1 MRKVR
6 LVMALVGVALVLAA
20 AGPAAAAKPTS
31 LYLFYDCSGEADA
44 PSSFYAVKTALP
56 NAAGAP
62 VSAAAAFLLTDG
74 SATYS
79 VLVFGEGLFDP
90 PGIRGHSES
99 YNLVCK
105 TLLGGVEQ
113 TVYGVY
119 SPTP

>member
-1 MRKVR
+1 MRNR
-6 LVMALVGVALVLAA
+6 LVALLVGGLFALAVI
-20 AGPAAAAKPTS
+20 GPAAAAKPTS
-31 LYLFYDCSGEADA
+31 LYSFYDCSGEADA
-44 PSSFYAVKTALP
+44 PTSFYAVKTALP
-56 NAAGAP
+56 SAAGQP

-90 PGIRGHSES
+90 PGIRGHSSS
-99 YNLVCK
+99 YNLVC
-105 TLLGGVEQ
+105 TTVLGGVEQ

>member
-1 MRKVR
+1 MQKVR
-6 LVMALVGVALVLAA
+6 VVMAAVAIALVIAV

-31 LYLFYDCSGEADA
+31 LYYFYDCAGEADA

-56 NAAGAP
+56 SAAGQP
-62 VSAAAAFLLTDG
+62 VAAAAAFLLTDG

-90 PGIRGHSES
+90 PGIRSHSES
-99 YNLVCK
+99 YNLVCNVV
-105 TLLGGVEQ
+105 LGGVEQ

>member
-1 MRKVR
+1 MLRTR
-6 LVMALVGVALVLAA
+6 LLSGLVGVALTLAA
-20 AGPAAAAKPTS
+20 VAPVAAAKPTA

-44 PSSFYAVKTALP
+44 PSSFYAVKTAIP
-56 NAAGAP
+56 TAAGAP

-90 PGIRGHSES
+90 PGIRGHSSS